1 MGSIESATLNL
12 HGLIPP
18 AAAVILGILAGAGA
32 FALYFREPARLGPA
46 RRVLMALVRTAVIAT
61 ALFLLLRPVVVAETR
76 GERPRGPALLLDNS
90 LSMTQK
96 DQRLSTAD
104 RLRVALARNL
114 LPLEA
119 PVNEESASRLPPET
133 PEAPSRVELVRDVLA
148 HPALRLLERL
158 RAAGPL
164 RIHLFGQ
171 RLRTLGEEE
180 PGEVSPTRPV
190 PPLRPDSIAAALTCD
205 ETRTALADAIR
216 EALHPPAGDL
226 PSAIVVFTDGQDN
239 ASRLTL
245 EEAARECA
253 RLQVP
258 LHIWGVGSSE
268 IGNLEIRDFSAPET
282 IFYDDTVSVPVRWR
296 CRGFKQGGAEIVL
309 RLGERVVARREV
321 PVREAEDLREVLT
334 FTPRRAGAGGEE
346 RTELRVSLRYKG
358 PETFTDDNEMKRP
371 VSVVDRKVKILY
383 VEDAPRWEY
392 KFLQPALLRDRRVE
406 ARFLLAS
413 GDRRALESGPPYLPA
428 FPAERAG
435 LFAFDVLLLGDVP
448 PAFIGPERIG
458 WIRDFVREGGSL
470 VAIAGRR
477 HLPTAYHSTPLAE
490 VLPVEFSPVRPV
502 ASDQERPQPY
512 IPELTRAGQ
521 RSEMLALADTP
532 EENLRVWQHL
542 PPFYW
547 AAPAT
552 RLRAGATAL
561 LVHPRLKTLD
571 QPVPLLAAHYYG
583 KGQVL
588 FLGTDET
595 WRWRRE
601 GEGRLTGRFWGQVIY
616 QMGLPH
622 LLGAPKRVQLSLE
635 RPENTLGRP
644 CHVYARAFDPEF
656 RPYTADHL
664 TGRLEHLDA
673 APGQERW
680 KIVRM
685 EPVHGQPGEY
695 RALLPHDAVGRFVFR
710 VEDPVPASL
719 EYRVSLPPLHELE
732 VAGMAEDTLR
742 EAAALS
748 GGAFYREEDL
758 PRLLSSLPLRK
769 APFVTRHEIL
779 LWNWPVFFLFLGL
792 ITLEWVLRKLSNL
805 S

>member
-1 MGSIESATLNL
+1 MGGIESATLNF

-18 AAAVILGILAGAGA
+18 PAAAVLGILAGAGA
-32 FALYFREPARLGPA
+32 FVLYFREQGRLGPL
-46 RRVLMALVRTAVIAT
+46 RRALLALVRTAVIVV

-76 GERPRGPALLLDNS
+76 GERPRGPVLLLDNS

-96 DQRLSTAD
+96 DQRLSAAD
-104 RLRVALARNL
+104 RLRAALARNL
-114 LPLEA
+114 LPPETPLS
-119 PVNEESASRLPPET
+119 EETASRLPPET
-133 PEAPSRVELVRDVLA
+133 PENPSRAELLRDVLA
-148 HPALRLLERL
+148 HPGLRLLERL
-158 RAAGPL
+158 QAAGPL
-164 RIHLFGQ
+164 RVALFGQ
-171 RLRTLGEEE
+171 RLRAVGEEE
-180 PGEVSPTRPV
+180 PGGPAAPRPA
-190 PPLRPDSIAAALTCD
+190 PPPRPEQLAAALTHD

-216 EALHPPAGDL
+216 EALHPPVGDL

-258 LHIWGVGSSE
+258 LHLWGVGSSE

-282 IFYDDTVSVPVRWR
+282 IFYDDTVSIPVRWR

-334 FTPRRAGAGGEE
+334 FTPRRTGAGEE

-428 FPAERAG
+428 FPPERPG
-435 LFAFDVLLLGDVP
+435 LFAFDVLILGDVP
-448 PAFIGPERIG
+448 PAFIGPERLS

-490 VLPVEFSPVRPV
+490 VLPVEFSPVRPLTP
-502 ASDQERPQPY
+502 DQERPQPY
-512 IPELTRAGQ
+512 VPELTRAGQ

-532 EENLRVWQHL
+532 EDSLRVWQHL

-552 RLRAGATAL
+552 RLRPGATAL

-571 QPVPLLAAHYYG
+571 QPVPLLAVHYYG

-588 FLGTDET
+588 YMGTDET
-595 WRWRRE
+595 WRWRRD

-644 CHVYARAFDPEF
+644 CHIYARAFDPEF
-656 RPYTADHL
+656 RPYAGDHL

-673 APGQERW
+673 AAGQERW
-680 KIVRM
+680 KTVRL
-685 EPVHGQPGEY
+685 EPVHGQPGEF
-695 RALLPHDAVGRFVFR
+695 RALLPHDATGRFVFR

-732 VAGMAEDTLR
+732 VAGMAEDALR

-758 PRLLSSLPLRK
+758 HRLPSALPLRK
-769 APFVTRHEIL
+769 APFVTRHEVL
-779 LWNWPVFFLFLGL
+779 LWNWPMFLLFLGL